1 MFGLH
6 GGLNMK
12 GSDEMIDEVTEELKT
27 QIIEFF
33 KQKNKMLTS
42 RDVATGLG
50 LENRIVKK
58 ALTEMVNAGV
68 LEFTSFGGATF
79 IKLPEA

>member
-1 MFGLH
+1 MT
-6 GGLNMK
+6 
-12 GSDEMIDEVTEELKT
+12 DEITLELKE
-27 QIIEFF
+27 QIVEFF

-42 RDVATGLG
+42 RDVANGLG

-58 ALTEMVNAGV
+58 ALTDLVNEGT

-79 IKLPEA
+79 IKLPDPA